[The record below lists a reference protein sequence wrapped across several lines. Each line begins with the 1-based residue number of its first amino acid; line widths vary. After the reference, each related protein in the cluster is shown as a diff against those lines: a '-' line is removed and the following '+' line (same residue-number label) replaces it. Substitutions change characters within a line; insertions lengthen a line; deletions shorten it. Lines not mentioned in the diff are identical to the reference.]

1 MSNRI
6 FARTKDEE
14 VMDKLIDLMGNDKG
28 KLEFTVD
35 YQEKTESFI
44 FDIKTESNECK
55 IRIDGYI
62 KQVGITDT
70 KSIGLVGG
78 K

>member
-6 FARTKDEE
+6 FARTKDED
-14 VMDKLIDLMGNDKG
+14 VMGKLIDLMGKDKG
-28 KLEFTVD
+28 KLEFAVD
-35 YQEKTESFI
+35 YQEKTESFV
-44 FDIKTESNECK
+44 FDIKTESNDCK
-55 IRIDGYI
+55 TRIDGYI

-70 KSIGLVGG
+70 KSVGLIGG